1 MEHVVFYPVGDAPAF
16 RRFGD
21 LDEAVRFV
29 EHLRNEEGVADVSV
43 HALTEVPLSF
53 KAWYR
58 VEVPGPAPAAEPS
71 VDVVPDVIPD
81 VIPDDVAVFT
91 PSVEE
96 PVNEPVVAV
105 NGSGERGLGYFSD

>member
-1 MEHVVFYPVGDAPAF
+1 MEHVVFYPAGDAPAF
-16 RRFGD
+16 RRFGN

-58 VEVPGPAPAAEPS
+58 VEVPSPAAAPS
-71 VDVVPDVIPD
+71 LDVLPDLVPDD
-81 VIPDDVAVFT
+81 MGAVV
-91 PSVEE
+91 PSVE
-96 PVNEPVVAV
+96 EPVVAV
-105 NGSGERGLGYFSD
+105 NGRGDRGLGYFSA